1 MIKKFFSVFLLCLL
15 ACVTV
20 SQNAP
25 TPPSFSASSEPPS
38 VSAGAPHPAST
49 SAAPSVSA
57 GNAESKKDYIKWVD
71 FNVTYEAL
79 KDAMEMDIETFEQD
93 LHLPWTESLAYLA
106 SRNGGDFSGYQ
117 KNDLKTFAE
126 KRLSGS
132 SVIDLIKGYKIYD
145 YYYNAYS
152 AVIGNLLGFRE
163 DGTYGLTAFSPIA
176 AGYPYTESD
185 DFGNGRSYGFARKHL
200 GHDMFCSVG
209 TPVAAVENGV
219 VEAMGWNQYG
229 GWRIGIR
236 SLDRQRYYYYAH
248 LRKDAPF
255 AKGLKEGSRV
265 RAGQIIGYTGQSG
278 YSMKENVNNINVP
291 HLHFGI
297 QLIFDE
303 SQKECL
309 SEIWINTYPLIQL
322 LSANRAKASGV
333 EGTMPASADMPV
345 SENTAG
351 TPNSSMTDRNTAD
364 TPNNSILS
372 ENAAD
377 SITGSH
383 TSDSATKKD
392 KAEVNL
398 PILMYHG
405 LTDRQSRVGDYYVP
419 AETFERDMRY
429 LKEQGYTA
437 VTMTELIYY
446 VYDKS
451 GSLSLPEKPVI
462 ITFDDG
468 YLNNHTFGTEILKKY
483 GMKAVISVIG
493 SASREM
499 SQTMYKNKISC
510 AASISELRQ
519 MKESGVWEV
528 QNHTY
533 NLHEI
538 TGERRGASKDPRETP
553 SGYKKRL
560 QADLYKNQLFL
571 KSVTGAAPN
580 TFTWPFG
587 AYTKDA
593 RSLLKEMGFRATLG
607 CASGINRIK
616 KGDTDCLYLLKR
628 NIRKPDSD
636 FSKLLSER

>member
-25 TPPSFSASSEPPS
+25 APPSFSASSEPPS
-38 VSAGAPHPAST
+38 VSSGTPNPALT
-49 SAAPSVSA
+49 ATAPSVSA
-57 GNAESKKDYIKWVD
+57 GNAENKKDYIKWVD

-132 SVIDLIKGYKIYD
+132 SVSDLIQGYKVYD
-145 YYYNAYS
+145 YYYSAYS

-176 AGYPYTESD
+176 AGYLYTESD

-278 YSMKENVNNINVP
+278 YSIKENVNNINVP

-309 SEIWINTYPLIQL
+309 SEIWIDTYPLIQL

-333 EGTMPASADMPV
+333 KGTMPAAADIPV
-345 SENTAG
+345 SENAARTPNGSMPDRNAAG
-351 TPNSSMTDRNTAD
+351 TPNSSM
-364 TPNNSILS
+364 P
-372 ENAAD
+372 
-377 SITGSH
+377 GSH
-383 TSDSATKKD
+383 TSSSAAQKD

-419 AETFERDMRY
+419 AETFESDMRY
-429 LKEQGYTA
+429 LKEQGYTS
-437 VTMTELIYY
+437 VTMTELIHY

-451 GSLSLPEKPVI
+451 GSLRLPEKPVI

-468 YLNNHTFGTEILKKY
+468 YLNNHTFGTEILKEY

-499 SQTMYKNKISC
+499 SQTKYRNERSC
-510 AASISELRQ
+510 AANISELRQ
-519 MKESGVWEV
+519 MKESGVWEI

-533 NLHEI
+533 NLHKI
-538 TGERRGASKDPRETP
+538 TSERRGASKEPRETP
-553 SGYKKRL
+553 SDYLKRL
-560 QADLYKNQLFL
+560 QGDLYRNQLFL

-580 TFTWPFG
+580 TFTWPYG
-587 AYTKDA
+587 AYTEDA
-593 RSLLKEMGFRATLG
+593 RALLKEMNFRATLS

-628 NIRKPDSD
+628 NIRKPDFD
-636 FSKLLSER
+636 FSKLLSEH

>member
-1 MIKKFFSVFLLCLL
+1 MIKKFFSFFLLCLL
-15 ACVTV
+15 FFVTA

-25 TPPSFSASSEPPS
+25 AVPSSFSVSSE
-38 VSAGAPHPAST
+38 PHPASA
-49 SAAPSVSA
+49 SAPPPASAAAPSSALA
-57 GNAESKKDYIKWVD
+57 GNAENKKDYIKWVD

-132 SVIDLIKGYKIYD
+132 SVRDLIEGYKVYD
-145 YYYNAYS
+145 YYYSAYS
-152 AVIGNLLGFRE
+152 AVIRNLLGFRE

-209 TPVAAVENGV
+209 TPVAAVENGF

-278 YSMKENVNNINVP
+278 YSMKKNVNNINVP

-333 EGTMPASADMPV
+333 EGTMPAAADMPV
-345 SENTAG
+345 SENAAD
-351 TPNSSMTDRNTAD
+351 TPNSSMTDG
-364 TPNNSILS
+364 
-372 ENAAD
+372 NAAG
-377 SITGSH
+377 SIPGSP
-383 TSDSATKKD
+383 TSGSATKKD
-392 KAEVNL
+392 NAEVNL

-419 AETFERDMRY
+419 AETFERDMCY

-437 VTMTELIYY
+437 VTMTELIHY

-499 SQTMYKNKISC
+499 SQTLYKNKTSC

-538 TGERRGASKDPRETP
+538 AGERRGASKDPQETP
-553 SGYKKRL
+553 NGYKKRL
-560 QADLYKNQLFL
+560 KADLYKNQLFL

-593 RSLLKEMGFRATLG
+593 RSLLKEMGFYATLG